1 MQMNDDLL
9 TNIRELFY
17 EYGNKCACEA
27 HECRGDYWYTEMKVT
42 ETRFEKALEDLKYEI
57 KNLQSVRAR
66 GTDETGEV
74 GTKRKGKEA
83 TPERTSYDMGHCV

>member
-27 HECRGDYWYTEMKVT
+27 HE
-42 ETRFEKALEDLKYEI
+42 FEKALEDLKYEI